1 MKHKVIMRNII
12 LSIWIVVLFVGCNS
26 SKNRDNKHSI
36 HFGSESGI
44 LDAPVLLFYEAGIY
58 HLYYKNRK
66 ASDASVN
73 IAHAFSKD
81 LFTWEK
87 KETSIF
93 PEEENIL
100 GTAIVQDKP
109 HCLAVGTTVGIPL
122 LALLI
127 EKNKN
132 NQMDAVLKYSIDNGL
147 NWTKFKRKPEVP
159 NSLLENPQDPS
170 VFWSDSENKWMM
182 SISVRDHI
190 EFYSSNDF
198 VTWDYASD
206 FRSEYFPENSVL
218 NSNLI
223 FPLGDGSSYCL
234 ITFSSGKPKTMEP
247 EIQYYIGRLEGN
259 LFVEETTQHHFIDFG
274 KNIRGAVAYS
284 AESNNPIIMGFV
296 DGGNEYES
304 KYTIP
309 RTVRLTEIYNEL
321 MLELNPIFDCSQAVN
336 KKVILEKV
344 KLSGRI
350 NLSNYLPE
358 KNEPIYLK
366 LKFRTEHMT
375 RISFP
380 GRFGIEFMNKNGE
393 RLVFGY
399 ENFWKNYFLSSAEYE
414 KKKRTVEM
422 PCIHRDSTLE
432 MNVLIDSGIIEF
444 YTETGKRVLSSL
456 VSDSSEFDQVFLF
469 TEKGNVEI
477 LEASYFNFQN

>member
-1 MKHKVIMRNII
+1 MRNII

-26 SKNRDNKHSI
+26 SQNRDNKQI
-36 HFGSESGI
+36 HFGLESGI

-66 ASDASVN
+66 ASGTSVN

-81 LFTWEK
+81 LLTWEK

-100 GTAIVQDKP
+100 GTAIVQDKQ

-127 EKNKN
+127 EKKQN
-132 NQMDAVLKYSIDNGL
+132 NQMDAVLKYSLDNGL
-147 NWTKFKRKPEVP
+147 NWTKYKRKPEVP

-182 SISVRDHI
+182 SIAVRDHI

-198 VTWDYASD
+198 VSWDYVNN
-206 FRSEYFPENSVL
+206 FRSDHFPKNSIL
-218 NSNLI
+218 NNNLM
-223 FPLGDGSSYCL
+223 FPLGDGSTYCL
-234 ITFSSGKPKTMEP
+234 ITFSSGEHMTLEP
-247 EIQYYIGRLEGN
+247 EMQYYIGSFEGYD
-259 LFVEETTQHHFIDFG
+259 FIEETTQHHFVDFG
-274 KNIRGAVAYS
+274 KNICRAVAFS
-284 AESNNPIIMGFV
+284 QENKAPILIGFV
-296 DGGNEYES
+296 EGENKSNS
-304 KYTIP
+304 KYTVP
-309 RTVRLTEIYNEL
+309 RTVHFTEIYKEL
-321 MLELNPIFDCSQAVN
+321 MIELYPILDRNYSQN
-336 KKVILEKV
+336 KKVFLDSV
-344 KLSGRI
+344 KLSGRM
-350 NLSNYLPE
+350 NLSDYFP
-358 KNEPIYLK
+358 KKKEPLYLK
-366 LKFRTEHMT
+366 LKFKTEHMT

-380 GRFGIEFMNKNGE
+380 GKFGIEFRKKNGE

-399 ENFWKNYFLSSAEYE
+399 ENFWKNYFLLSTVNKE
-414 KKKRTVEM
+414 KKRAVEM

-432 MNVLIDSGIIEF
+432 INVLIDSGIIEF

-456 VSDSSEFDQVFLF
+456 VSDSSEFDQIFLF
-469 TEKGNVEI
+469 SEKGNVEI

>member
-1 MKHKVIMRNII
+1 MRNII
-12 LSIWIVVLFVGCNS
+12 LSIWIVVLFAGCNPS
-26 SKNRDNKHSI
+26 QKNSNTNPI
-36 HFGSESGI
+36 HFGSELGI
-44 LDAPVLLFYEAGIY
+44 LDAPVSLLYEAGVY
-58 HLYYKNRK
+58 HLYYKKRIVGGT
-66 ASDASVN
+66 SVN
-73 IAHAFSKD
+73 IMHAFSED
-81 LFTWEK
+81 LLIWEK
-87 KETSIF
+87 PEVSLF
-93 PEEENIL
+93 PTEDNIL
-100 GTAIVQDKP
+100 GVAIVQDKQQ
-109 HCLAVGTTVGIPL
+109 CLAIGTKAGVPL

-127 EKNKN
+127 EKNENK
-132 NQMDAVLKYSIDNGL
+132 QIDPILKYSLDNGSKWI
-147 NWTKFKRKPEVP
+147 NFKEKPEVP

-170 VFWSDSENKWMM
+170 VFWCGSEKKWMM
-182 SISVRDHI
+182 SIAVRDHI
-190 EFYSSNDF
+190 KFYSSNDF
-198 VTWDYASD
+198 VTWDYVSD
-206 FRSEYFPENSVL
+206 FRSEYFPKNSVL

-234 ITFSSGKPKTMEP
+234 ITFSSGKYKTMGP

-259 LFVEETTQHHFIDFG
+259 LFVEETTQHHFLDFG

-284 AESNNPIIMGFV
+284 TESNNPIVMGFV

-358 KNEPIYLK
+358 MNDPIYLK
-366 LKFRTEHMT
+366 LKFKTEHMT

-380 GRFGIEFMNKNGE
+380 GRFGIEFVNKDGE

-399 ENFWKNYFLSSAEYE
+399 ENFWKNYFLLSTVNGE
-414 KKKRTVEM
+414 KKKEVEM

-432 MNVLIDSGIIEF
+432 INVLIDSGIIEF

-456 VSDSSEFDQVFLF
+456 VPDSSEFDQIFLF

-477 LEASYFNFQN
+477 LEASYSNFQN